1 MAPADRASAVALDG
15 WEFFDQGLI
24 DAASGR
30 QHLTGE
36 QVLATLARIHRYH
49 RCVFLT
55 PPWREIF
62 MVDRE
67 RRHAFGTAVAEY
79 SGLLQV
85 YPSPGYG
92 PIVLPKL
99 GWRNGPTSAAD
110 AAVSLPLHRYK
121 PSDSGVRGPWLIG
134 LQVVESNLALG

>member
-1 MAPADRASAVALDG
+1 MALADRASVALDG
-15 WEFFDQGLI
+15 WEFVDRGLI
-24 DAASGR
+24 GAASGL

-49 RCVFLT
+49 RCAFLT

-79 SGLLQV
+79 SRLLQV
-85 YPSPGYG
+85 YPSLRYG

-99 GWRNGPTSAAD
+99 GVAERADFGWRRWRCRRKSPAASLQ
-110 AAVSLPLHRYK
+110 AVR
-121 PSDSGVRGPWLIG
+121 
-134 LQVVESNLALG
+134 